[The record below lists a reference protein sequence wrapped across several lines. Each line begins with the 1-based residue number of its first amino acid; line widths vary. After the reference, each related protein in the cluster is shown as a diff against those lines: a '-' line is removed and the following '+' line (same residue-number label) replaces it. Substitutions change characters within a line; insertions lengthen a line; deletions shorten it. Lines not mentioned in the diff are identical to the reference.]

1 MNTPHIHFHIPVDAR
16 KEVRNTLEPIHIH
29 IPDKSKMN
37 NQTILN
43 PLHIYIHL
51 ETKTNFIEKWAEK
64 FREFIENEEQE
75 LK

>member
-1 MNTPHIHFHIPVDAR
+1 MNTPPIHIHIPVDAK
-16 KEVRNTLEPIHIH
+16 KEDQNTLEPIHIH
-29 IPDKSKMN
+29 IPDKSKTI
-37 NQTILN
+37 NQSTLS

-64 FREFIENEEQE
+64 FREFIENEEQQ